1 MNYKKLI
8 ALTIAITVCAF
19 TGSNA
24 MAHGGGGGGH
34 GAGGFGGGGGFHGG
48 GFGGGGF
55 RGGGFRGGF
64 AGGGFRGGGFRSGFN
79 TAGVRGGFRGDGFR
93 GRGFHDGG
101 FRGGLFNN
109 RGFDDGFFFGD
120 FGDPF
125 FYYPYP
131 YYGYYPYG
139 YYPYDYGYGSY
150 DSYNQPVYQGSAR
163 YTDSVI
169 GEVQLRLARGG
180 YYHGA
185 IDGVSGS
192 ETRRALRTY
201 ERAHSLPQDGRI
213 DRRLLTTMGLG

>member
-8 ALTIAITVCAF
+8 AATVALTVCAF
-19 TGSNA
+19 TGSNV

-34 GAGGFGGGGGFHGG
+34 GGG
-48 GFGGGGF
+48 GFGG
-55 RGGGFRGGF
+55 GGF
-64 AGGGFRGGGFRSGFN
+64 AGGGFRGGFRGGGFRGADFRGGFRD
-79 TAGVRGGFRGDGFR
+79 ARFRGGFRGDR
-93 GRGFHDGG
+93 FHHRD
-101 FRGGLFNN
+101 
-109 RGFDDGFFFGD
+109 FDDRFFFYGD

-131 YYGYYPYG
+131 YYGYYPYD
-139 YYPYDYGYGSY
+139 YYPYGYGY
-150 DSYNQPVYQGSAR
+150 DSYDEPVYQGGAG

-192 ETRRALRTY
+192 ETRRAIRAY
-201 ERAHSLPQDGRI
+201 EHAHALPQDGRVGQ
-213 DRRLLTTMGLG
+213 RLLTTMGLS

>member
-1 MNYKKLI
+1 MNYKKLV
-8 ALTIAITVCAF
+8 AATIGLTVCAF

-34 GAGGFGGGGGFHGG
+34 GGGGFGGGGFHAG

-55 RGGGFRGGF
+55 RGGGFRSAF
-64 AGGGFRGGGFRSGFN
+64 NSGGFRGGGFRSGFIGN
-79 TAGVRGGFRGDGFR
+79 GFRNHGFGGDRFR
-93 GRGFHDGG
+93 HRD
-101 FRGGLFNN
+101 
-109 RGFDDGFFFGD
+109 FDDRFFLFGD

-139 YYPYDYGYGSY
+139 SYPYDYGYGSY
-150 DSYNQPVYQGSAR
+150 DSYNQPVYQSSAR

-192 ETRRALRTY
+192 ETRRAIRAY
-201 ERAHSLPQDGRI
+201 EHAHALPQDGRI
-213 DRRLLTTMGLG
+213 GERLLTTMGLS

>member
-8 ALTIAITVCAF
+8 AATIGLTVCAF

-24 MAHGGGGGGH
+24 MAHGGGG
-34 GAGGFGGGGGFHGG
+34 
-48 GFGGGGF
+48 FGGGGF
-55 RGGGFRGGF
+55 RGGGF
-64 AGGGFRGGGFRSGFN
+64 AGGAFRGGGFRSAFN
-79 TAGVRGGFRGDGFR
+79 SGGFHG
-93 GRGFHDGG
+93 GG
-101 FRGGLFNN
+101 FRGGFNGN
-109 RGFDDGFFFGD
+109 GFRNHRFGGDRFRHRDFDDRFFFFGD

-150 DSYNQPVYQGSAR
+150 DSYNQPVYQSSAR

-169 GEVQLRLARGG
+169 GDVQLRLARGG

-185 IDGVSGS
+185 IDGMSGG
-192 ETRRALRTY
+192 ETRRAIRAY
-201 ERAHSLPQDGRI
+201 EHLHALPQDGRI
-213 DRRLLTTMGLG
+213 GQRLLTTMGLS